1 MVEGLAACRQKDLP
15 VVGVFG
21 EGVKGFTDEVPVF
34 GRHAFH
40 GVSLPVESLFL
51 PPFALAALT
60 PGGFPDLGE
69 DAVLSVYVLGF
80 QSLQKRLYGHEV
92 FSPEGEPEGGEVG

>member
-21 EGVKGFTDEVPVF
+21 EGVKGFTDEVSVF

-51 PPFALAALT
+51 PPFAFTTLT
-60 PGGFPDLGE
+60 PGGFPDFGE

-80 QSLQKRLYGHEV
+80 QSLQKRFYGREV